1 MRGKSK
7 RFEIFM
13 FLLPA
18 LLVYTIFMF
27 VPLIA
32 SLPISLFEWSGLGGK
47 TFAGLAN
54 YQKLF
59 SVQPFNDRLWN
70 ALSNNV
76 IWFLATMVFQNVIG
90 LTLALIVSKN
100 IYFKRFFRT
109 IFFMPTTLS
118 VILVGFIFT
127 LLLNPQFGIINKIF
141 NSINLSD
148 IAFFPWLGNQKTAL
162 LCIAIVNSW
171 QYIGIPIVIFLAA
184 IEGISNDIMEAARID
199 GCDDR
204 KTFRHITFPLML
216 PTIGMVTILTF
227 VGDFSGFELVYGMEG
242 TQAGPNYATDILGT
256 FFYRTAFG
264 SYGGS
269 AQDMGLGAAIAA
281 FMFVVISVGVIG
293 WIIYDRKVDNYL

>member
-1 MRGKSK
+1 MLSKSNK
-7 RFEIFM
+7 FEITL

-18 LLVYTIFMF
+18 LLIYTVFMF

-32 SLPISLFEWSGLGGK
+32 SLPISFFEWTGIGGK
-47 TFAGLAN
+47 TFVGLAN

-59 SVQPFNDRLWN
+59 CAQPFNDRLWN

-76 IWFLATMVFQNVIG
+76 IWFFISMVFQNGIG
-90 LTLALIVSKN
+90 LILAILLSKN

-118 VILVGFIFT
+118 IIIVGFIFT

-141 NSINLSD
+141 NAMNLSD
-148 IAFFPWLGNQKTAL
+148 IAFFPWLGNGKTAL
-162 LCIAIVNSW
+162 LCIALVNCW

-184 IEGISNDIMEAARID
+184 IEGISNDVIEASRID

-204 KTFRHITFPLML
+204 KTFRHITLPMIL

-227 VGDFSGFELVYGMEG
+227 VGDFSTFELVYGMEG

-256 FFYRTAFG
+256 FFYRTSFG

-281 FMFVVISVGVIG
+281 FMFVVISAGVIG
-293 WIIYDRKVDNYL
+293 WIIYDRKVENYL